1 MASNI
6 RNNCSLTRFFETGEQ
21 YLDPVLQRGVPADR
35 FALGAARAAVGA
47 LFADRDRRLGVGIDA
62 GLEELAQAVAAQFV
76 ELGVG
81 ADAKGAVLSDTVCL
95 QGTKRLTYHL
105 IGC

>member
-1 MASNI
+1 M
-6 RNNCSLTRFFETGEQ
+6 
-21 YLDPVLQRGVPADR
+21 
-35 FALGAARAAVGA
+35 
-47 LFADRDRRLGVGIDA
+47 GIDA
-62 GLEELAQAVAAQFV
+62 GFEELAQAVAAQFV
-76 ELGVG
+76 EPGIG